1 MNPKDLRIGNLVY
14 YFDKIIEIESLH
26 PQNDDVN
33 DEIPFHCISG
43 IPITTEWLIK
53 LGFIKENYVNNFYL
67 ENDRT
72 LYLIY
77 LEKYLEGEDDY
88 VSIEYLKIPLRQ
100 KIKIKYVHQL
110 QNLFYS
116 IRNYELS
123 VS

>member
-43 IPITTEWLIK
+43 IKITKEWLIK
-53 LGFIKENYVNNFYL
+53 LGFIKENDCDNYYL
-67 ENDRT
+67 ENDKT
-72 LYLIY
+72 LHLFYI
-77 LEKYLEGEDDY
+77 EKYLEEDDY
-88 VSIEYLKIPLRQ
+88 VSIQYFNIPLRQ
-100 KIKIKYVHQL
+100 KLKIKYVHQL